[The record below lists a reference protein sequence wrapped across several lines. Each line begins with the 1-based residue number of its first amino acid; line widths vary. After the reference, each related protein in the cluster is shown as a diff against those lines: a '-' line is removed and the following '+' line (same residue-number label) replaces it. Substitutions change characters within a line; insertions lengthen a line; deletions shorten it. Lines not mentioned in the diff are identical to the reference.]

1 LKGGAGMN
9 ELKPCPFCGGE
20 VEVKDFTSNKYGFQD
35 YEIRCK
41 CGMRFRYG
49 STCEHYW
56 VGKTYHTPQ
65 TERAKKIAYDNMVAD
80 YNRRI
85 TP

>member
-1 LKGGAGMN
+1 MT
-9 ELKPCPFCGGE
+9 ELKPCPFCGGK
-20 VEVKDFTSNKYGFQD
+20 VEIKDFTANIYGFND
-35 YEIRCK
+35 YEIRCE
-41 CGMRFRYG
+41 CGLRFRSI

-65 TERAKKIAYDNMVAD
+65 TEKQKKIAYDKMIAD
-80 YNRRI
+80 YNRRV